1 MSEKRRV
8 ITLGTLSHNRHGF
21 YFYDY
26 DLYEVSRRDVI
37 RQEDHN
43 NVKYFLI
50 QWMKDVNWDLIHPDV
65 YSMAQYLVE
74 RKYGDFVYPEDWN
87 SVLQLLRKID
97 DTITADGWSPGV
109 LYANMPVVENRRSI
123 FHLIVQRT
131 LDEAVPA
138 GGIDTWDYN
147 RRLRALRCLRY
158 IKNNVGALKPP
169 ETEPEF
175 PRMYLYNATHP
186 ITVYCTKNKHT
197 HYGKESG
204 MPSNYVY
211 TYWFEDLPD
220 NLADWDYDD
229 AMVRIYWE
237 YPNYRLDIYKGEAG
251 DDHKWYYDSTLI
263 VDIPDV
269 YKQHGVYY
277 LHATVWVDGRT
288 KNLVKYTVY

>member
-1 MSEKRRV
+1 
-8 ITLGTLSHNRHGF
+8 
-21 YFYDY
+21 
-26 DLYEVSRRDVI
+26 
-37 RQEDHN
+37 
-43 NVKYFLI
+43 
-50 QWMKDVNWDLIHPDV
+50 MKDVNWDLIHPDV

-109 LYANMPVVENRRSI
+109 LYANMPVAENRRSI

-147 RRLRALRCLRY
+147 RRLRALRCLNY
-158 IKNNVGALKPP
+158 IKSYVGALKPP

-175 PRMYLYNATHP
+175 SRLRLYDSTSRV
-186 ITVYCTKNKHT
+186 TVYCTKNNRT

-211 TYWFEDLPD
+211 TYWFEES
-220 NLADWDYDD
+220 NDWDFDD

-237 YPNYRLDIYKGEAG
+237 YPNWRLDIYKGEAY
-251 DDHKWYYDSTLI
+251 DVHNWYYDTTLI
-263 VDIPDV
+263 VGNLTDYHP
-269 YKQHGVYY
+269 HGQYQI
-277 LHATVWVDGRT
+277 HASVWVDGRT